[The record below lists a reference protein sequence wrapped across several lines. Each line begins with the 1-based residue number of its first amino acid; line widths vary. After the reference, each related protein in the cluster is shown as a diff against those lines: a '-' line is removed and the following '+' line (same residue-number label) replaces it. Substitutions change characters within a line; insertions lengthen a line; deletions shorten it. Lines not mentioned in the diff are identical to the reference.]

1 MGTQTAIVDT
11 IIKGK
16 LDKRAAFNLNLI
28 RKMCLYFLKVMVFP
42 KKDLSYRRK
51 QRYISVHL
59 EDYLVQLF
67 GERG

>member
-1 MGTQTAIVDT
+1 VYHEDHHQT
-11 IIKGK
+11 

>member
-1 MGTQTAIVDT
+1 
-11 IIKGK
+11 
-16 LDKRAAFNLNLI
+16 
-28 RKMCLYFLKVMVFP
+28 KMCLYFLKVMVFP
-42 KKDLSYRRK
+42 KKGLSYRRK